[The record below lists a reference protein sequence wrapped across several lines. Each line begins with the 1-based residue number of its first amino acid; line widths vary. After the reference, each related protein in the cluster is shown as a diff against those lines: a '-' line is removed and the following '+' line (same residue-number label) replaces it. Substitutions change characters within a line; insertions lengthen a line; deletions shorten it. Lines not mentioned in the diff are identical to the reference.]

1 MAWKKLYIQPNK
13 AAQKA
18 AKRGLEARKKAPKS
32 KKGGLDAVQA
42 SMAGVGSGVLRARDI
57 VAGKRVN
64 AYQVNAFF
72 NRLNRRTKARRV
84 TSYPGVAAVGW

>member
-32 KKGGLDAVQA
+32 KKGDSTQSRQA
-42 SMAGVGSGVLRARDI
+42 W
-57 VAGKRVN
+57 RV
-64 AYQVNAFF
+64 
-72 NRLNRRTKARRV
+72 
-84 TSYPGVAAVGW
+84 SAAVC